1 MLKTNLAVLMAERG
15 LKISD
20 LYEATG
26 ISKTTLMAIAD
37 NAGKGIQYDT
47 VDKLCNYLN
56 VSPKEFFIY
65 APFLV
70 TLSQAV
76 FRNNDYLYNF
86 LCNVKNGEQESNY
99 NVVAQYYGKDYE
111 SAADDLNDVYKDLS
125 RFDFAVYSEI
135 QTNGSND
142 DESFFRF
149 YNSLPIQFQNTLKDR
164 LFSKMIDYA
173 NSEEGKYIS
182 SFDRENNKLIFPTF
196 SSYLEL
202 KNNIS
207 VLFVL
212 ARYGKNNIYVEKR
225 LKVKNGKIIYK

>member
-37 NAGKGIQYDT
+37 NTGKGIQYDT

-56 VSPKEFFIY
+56 VSPTEFFIY

-70 TLSQAV
+70 TISEAV

-86 LCNVKNGEQESNY
+86 LCNVKSGEQESNY
-99 NVVAQYYGKDYE
+99 NVAAQYYGKDCE
-111 SAADDLNDVYKDLS
+111 TAADDLNDVYKDLS
-125 RFDFAVYSEI
+125 RFDFVIYSEI
-135 QTNGSND
+135 QAND
-142 DESFFRF
+142 FNDGESFFRF
-149 YNSLPIQFQNTLKDR
+149 YKSLPIQFQNTLKDR

-173 NSEEGKYIS
+173 NGEDGKYIS
-182 SFDRENNKLIFPTF
+182 SFDKENNKPTFPKF
-196 SSYLEL
+196 SSYLES
-202 KNNIS
+202 KENIS

-212 ARYGKNNIYVEKR
+212 ARYKKNNIYVEKH
-225 LKVKNGKIIYK
+225 LKVKDGKIIYK